1 VGLQNTLFVVC
12 VNGMQE
18 QRFSVFRTIKIGL
31 FQVGSTFT
39 DILVSGVWNRVMISD
54 LNIGSTPVALLSALR
69 FLLAPLSI
77 WAGYRSDTTKLWGS
91 HRLSYIWLG
100 RILMLLA
107 LPFLPFT
114 TVMLAEDPFSWL
126 AWMLLT
132 FSFILYGIGN
142 LVSGSPYLALVRDG
156 APPAK
161 QGMAISIV
169 QIMLIGSFSFVPAL
183 YSLMMGTY
191 SPEQFWRIVLIGMG
205 VAAFFWTIPLFGEEP
220 RTYSPAEKPAP
231 FRGMLAST
239 WADPRARLFFVYLGL
254 GAICS
259 FAQDSILE
267 PFGADIFGYDIRQ
280 TTRFNAYWGVGV
292 LVGMIGTVAIT
303 RRRTPSE
310 QKPVAI
316 IGLLL
321 TAVPFFFL
329 TTIAVTREEWML
341 IPTLIAFG
349 LGMGIYTMGTMS
361 ILAAMT
367 VDKQAGAYLG
377 LWSMAQLL
385 FRGVGVALGGFL
397 RDLALRLTSSVG
409 FAYGVVFL
417 LEGIGLLA
425 CILLLWRLDIK
436 GFVSSHNEQSSESA
450 LNLADL

>member
-1 VGLQNTLFVVC
+1 
-12 VNGMQE
+12 MQE

-54 LNIGSTPVALLSALR
+54 LGIASTPVTLLAALR

-107 LPFLPFT
+107 LPFLPIT
-114 TVMLAEDPFSWL
+114 TIMLAEDPLSWL
-126 AWMLLT
+126 AWLLVT
-132 FSFILYGIGN
+132 LSFILYGVGN

-169 QIMLIGSFSFVPAL
+169 QIMLIGSFSFVPAI
-183 YSLMMGTY
+183 YSIMMGSY
-191 SPEQFWRIVLIGMG
+191 SPDQFWRIVLIGMAM
-205 VAAFFWTIPLFGEEP
+205 AALFWTIPLLGEEP
-220 RTYSPAEKPAP
+220 RFYSAAEKPAP
-231 FRGMLAST
+231 FRQMIAAT
-239 WADPRARLFFVYLGL
+239 WADSRARLFFIYLGL

-259 FAQDSILE
+259 FAQDLILE
-267 PFGADIFGYDIRQ
+267 PFGADIFGYDIGQ

-303 RRRTPSE
+303 RRRPPSE
-310 QKPVAI
+310 HKPVAI
-316 IGLLL
+316 IGLFLTAIPFFLL
-321 TAVPFFFL
+321 TI
-329 TTIAVTREEWML
+329 IAVTREEWML

-367 VDKQAGAYLG
+367 VNKQAGAYLG

-385 FRGVGVALGGFL
+385 FRGIGVALGGFL
-397 RDLALRLTSSVG
+397 RDQGLRFTASPS
-409 FAYGVVFL
+409 FAYGLVFL
-417 LEGIGLLA
+417 LEGIGLVV
-425 CILLLWRLDIK
+425 CVLLLWQLDIK
-436 GFVSSHNEQSSESA
+436 GFVRSHNEEQNEESSESA
-450 LNLADL
+450 LNLVDL